1 MKINP
6 PMIIALVRG
15 CREGKRL
22 AGGSRDQ
29 GGVFINVNVPKKSG
43 LFRSLEREEFKTS
56 DRELPFGKL
65 VIL

>member
-1 MKINP
+1 MP
-6 PMIIALVRG
+6 RG
-15 CREGKRL
+15 EAAC
-22 AGGSRDQ
+22 GGSRDQ